1 VRIRVG
7 DPVPLRYRSA
17 DADTKRIMAALVDLL
32 PEEARTVHEPTP
44 EELARTLP
52 AGYQG
57 DPDAEAE
64 RRPGT
69 D

>member
-1 VRIRVG
+1 M
-7 DPVPLRYRSA
+7 DLRYRSA
-17 DADTKRIMAALVDLL
+17 NADTERIMAALVDLL
-32 PEEARTVHEPTP
+32 PAEARQRHEPTP

-57 DPDAEAE
+57 DPDAEVE
-64 RRPGT
+64 RRPGK

>member
-7 DPVPLRYRSA
+7 DPVPLRYRSP

-32 PEEARTVHEPTP
+32 PDEARSHHEPTP

-52 AGYQG
+52 AGYRG
-57 DPDAEAE
+57 DPDAETE
-64 RRPGT
+64 RRPGS